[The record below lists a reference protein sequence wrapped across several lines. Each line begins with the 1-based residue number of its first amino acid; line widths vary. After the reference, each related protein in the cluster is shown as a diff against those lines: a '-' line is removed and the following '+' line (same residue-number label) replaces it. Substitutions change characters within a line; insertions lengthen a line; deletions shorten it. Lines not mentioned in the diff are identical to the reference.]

1 MSNIVWHQPFSP
13 AIMETTVSNRFLDI
27 VNKVGDEVLNDK
39 EKSKKFD
46 FSDNLVGKVHK
57 EVKIPLVNDDQ
68 DYVNSE
74 IKQACIKYFEKMISN
89 GHKVQLYANNDHSYQ
104 LTEKNINIT
113 QSWIV
118 SQYKNEYNPWH
129 THSGQISAVIYL
141 KIPDGMNE
149 FVKKEMEDHYPSS
162 GMIQFMTGEKQ
173 SFRKDVMNVI
183 PEVGKFILFPSWLK
197 HSVFPFY
204 VEGERRSMSF
214 NARYLDARQAKL
226 LKRSKR

>member
-57 EVKIPLVNDDQ
+57 EVKIPLVDDDQ

-89 GHKVQLYANNDHSYQ
+89 GHKVHYIQIM
-104 LTEKNINIT
+104 IN
-113 QSWIV
+113 
-118 SQYKNEYNPWH
+118 H
-129 THSGQISAVIYL
+129 
-141 KIPDGMNE
+141 MN
-149 FVKKEMEDHYPSS
+149 
-162 GMIQFMTGEKQ
+162 
-173 SFRKDVMNVI
+173 
-183 PEVGKFILFPSWLK
+183 
-197 HSVFPFY
+197 
-204 VEGERRSMSF
+204 
-214 NARYLDARQAKL
+214 
-226 LKRSKR
+226 